1 MRHVVGTSHNY
12 NRAHKCKSSLCD
24 SMNGT
29 HISVMHERDSE
40 LLTKLL
46 MTRLVAG
53 KGGIRPMNDFLV
65 EVSAASLL
73 SALAV
78 VWATKGIQSVKTF
91 SLPKGLV
98 ILATQVNLVN
108 KKLSVQCAP
117 PCYVYMCV

>member
-1 MRHVVGTSHNY
+1 M
-12 NRAHKCKSSLCD
+12 
-24 SMNGT
+24 
-29 HISVMHERDSE
+29 RDSE

-46 MTRLVAG
+46 MTRWVAG

-108 KKLSVQCAP
+108 KKLSV
-117 PCYVYMCV
+117 